1 MTLPIIEH
9 IRLMLQDLAP
19 GAVFECDQARML
31 NVKVD
36 TMPRFETGLNGEV
49 IKDSKGNPV
58 STTFIYIEE
67 PTQGYYDIPY
77 RGHQRQR
84 LPLMIYF
91 CKFEPMGNDAYK
103 GDTPFSTESKTTS
116 RLILRDELER
126 TLVRPFL
133 LRLKTS
139 RLGMLYPE
147 MMNTVRIVYP
157 SARFDA
163 NEVSVGIEL
172 TTYSDWCI
180 WSEDPGM
187 DLIGKRL
194 IDLPVGTDLSGRMIR
209 CLVPNGVFP
218 AAPNIPGYSY
228 TYWRINKTERF
239 ELVVGNT
246 AGADDYAFLRID
258 RRADRLNPSFNWSLI
273 SSVIL
278 KNNSGDRELW
288 YNPCFT
294 LKAPGGTTILDTA
307 PEAFKQYPFNE
318 LTVVG

>member
-1 MTLPIIEH
+1 
-9 IRLMLQDLAP
+9 MLQDLAP

-36 TMPRFETGLNGEV
+36 TMPRFQTDLNGEIV
-49 IKDSKGNPV
+49 KDINGNPV

-67 PTQGYYDIPY
+67 PLQGYYDIPY

-103 GDTPFSTESKTTS
+103 GDTPFSAESKTTS

-187 DLIGKRL
+187 NLIGKRL

-209 CLVPNGVFP
+209 CLAPENIFP
-218 AAPNIPGYSY
+218 AAPNAL
-228 TYWRINKTERF
+228 TYGEWDLNKTRKF
-239 ELVVGNT
+239 NLVVGST
-246 AGADDYAFLRID
+246 AGAGGYAYLRVNVGYFSIGWSIMSFL
-258 RRADRLNPSFNWSLI
+258 
-273 SSVIL
+273 IL
-278 KNNSGDRELW
+278 KSNPGDWDLW
-288 YNPCFT
+288 YNLNITFKTPE
-294 LKAPGGTTILDTA
+294 GTMIFNPA
-307 PEAFKQYPFNE
+307 PEKFKQYPFNE

>member
-1 MTLPIIEH
+1 
-9 IRLMLQDLAP
+9 MLQDLAP

-103 GDTPFSTESKTTS
+103 GDTPFSAESETTS

-126 TLVRPFL
+126 TIVRPFL

-139 RLGMLYPE
+139 QLGMLYPE

-172 TTYSDWCI
+172 TIYSDWCI
-180 WSEDPGM
+180 WAGGPSM
-187 DLIGKRL
+187 DLIGERL

-209 CLVPNGVFP
+209 CVTPEPLFS
-218 AAPNIPGYSY
+218 AAPGVPGY
-228 TYWRINKTERF
+228 TPWRLHSTERF
-239 ELVVGNT
+239 IIAVWSTGGANGYTFLQINIGNSRSNPFEVSYT
-246 AGADDYAFLRID
+246 TLRSIQ
-258 RRADRLNPSFNWSLI
+258 
-273 SSVIL
+273 
-278 KNNSGDRELW
+278 GDRTLW
-288 YNPCFT
+288 YNPVCT
-294 LKAPGGTTILDTA
+294 VKARKGTTVLTPA
-307 PEAFKQYPFNE
+307 PEIFKQYPFNT
-318 LTVVG
+318 LTIVG

>member
-1 MTLPIIEH
+1 MTLPIIER

-103 GDTPFSTESKTTS
+103 GDTPFSAESETTS

-133 LRLKTS
+133 RRLKSS

-180 WSEDPGM
+180 WAEDPGM

-194 IDLPVGTDLSGRMIR
+194 VDLPVGTDLSGRMLR
-209 CLVPNGVFP
+209 CLAPDNIFP
-218 AAPNIPGYSY
+218 AAPNTQTYARWDLNKTRRFILDVGSTQGDNGYAY
-228 TYWRINKTERF
+228 LRIN
-239 ELVVGNT
+239 VGD
-246 AGADDYAFLRID
+246 AL
-258 RRADRLNPSFNWSLI
+258 
-273 SSVIL
+273 SSWTWLSSIIL
-278 KNNSGDRELW
+278 KSNPGVRNLW
-288 YNPCFT
+288 YNPVYPF
-294 LKAPGGTTILDTA
+294 KAPEGTTILNTA

>member
-1 MTLPIIEH
+1 
-9 IRLMLQDLAP
+9 MLQDLAP

-103 GDTPFSTESKTTS
+103 GDTPFSAESKTTS

-126 TLVRPFL
+126 TIVRPFL

-139 RLGMLYPE
+139 QLGMLYPE

-172 TTYSDWCI
+172 TIYSDWCI
-180 WSEDPGM
+180 WTGGPGM
-187 DLIGKRL
+187 NLIGESL
-194 IDLPVGTDLSGRMIR
+194 TDLPVGTDLSGRMIR
-209 CLVPNGVFP
+209 CVTPEPFFTASPNVS
-218 AAPNIPGYSY
+218 SY
-228 TYWRINKTERF
+228 TPWRLHSTERF
-239 ELVVGNT
+239 IVAAGSSK
-246 AGADDYAFLRID
+246 GADGYTFLQI
-258 RRADRLNPSFNWSLI
+258 NIGTTVSNWAEVSYTTLR
-273 SSVIL
+273 STR
-278 KNNSGDRELW
+278 GDRNLW
-288 YNPCFT
+288 YSSGCTVKIPKGST
-294 LKAPGGTTILDTA
+294 VLSPA
-307 PEAFKQYPFNE
+307 PEVFKQYPFNT
-318 LTVVG
+318 LIIVG

>member
-1 MTLPIIEH
+1 MTLPIIER

-49 IKDSKGNPV
+49 IKDSNGNPV

-126 TLVRPFL
+126 TIVRPFL

-139 RLGMLYPE
+139 QLGMLYPE

-172 TTYSDWCI
+172 TVYSDWCI
-180 WSEDPGM
+180 WAEDPGM

-209 CLVPNGVFP
+209 CVTPEPLFS
-218 AAPNIPGYSY
+218 AAPNVSGNNS
-228 TYWRINKTERF
+228 WSLHRTERF
-239 ELVVGNT
+239 TLTARNIAGDKSYSLLQINIGNT
-246 AGADDYAFLRID
+246 RSNPFEVSYTVLR
-258 RRADRLNPSFNWSLI
+258 S
-273 SSVIL
+273 IL
-278 KNNSGDRELW
+278 GDMTLW
-288 YNPCFT
+288 YNPVCIVKARKGTAIFT
-294 LKAPGGTTILDTA
+294 PA
-307 PEAFKQYPFNE
+307 PEVFKQYPFNT
-318 LTVVG
+318 LTIVG

>member
-36 TMPRFETGLNGEV
+36 TMPRFETGLNGEA
-49 IKDSKGNPV
+49 IKDSMGNPV

-194 IDLPVGTDLSGRMIR
+194 IDLPVGTNLTNRTLKFLVPGGVFYADPSFDKFQSWKFHTRGVPAIYVNVLGAGDRAYKIVVSTWGDISEPNTEGSSNMMRSVQGDLTKWINFDATFKLSGHATI
-209 CLVPNGVFP
+209 
-218 AAPNIPGYSY
+218 I
-228 TYWRINKTERF
+228 T
-239 ELVVGNT
+239 
-246 AGADDYAFLRID
+246 
-258 RRADRLNPSFNWSLI
+258 
-273 SSVIL
+273 
-278 KNNSGDRELW
+278 
-288 YNPCFT
+288 
-294 LKAPGGTTILDTA
+294 KAP
-307 PEAFKQYPFNE
+307 EVFMQFPFNT
-318 LTVVG
+318 LTIVG

>member
-1 MTLPIIEH
+1 
-9 IRLMLQDLAP
+9 MLQDLAP

-133 LRLKTS
+133 RRLKTS

-194 IDLPVGTDLSGRMIR
+194 IDLSVGTDLSGRMIR
-209 CLVPNGVFP
+209 CVTPESFFP
-218 AAPNIPGYSY
+218 AAPNVSGD
-228 TYWRINKTERF
+228 TYWRINATKRF
-239 ELVVGNT
+239 MVIVGKT
-246 AGADDYAFLRID
+246 AGANGYAYLQMYTGNPGLDWTDASFPILRSN
-258 RRADRLNPSFNWSLI
+258 RGVMN
-273 SSVIL
+273 
-278 KNNSGDRELW
+278 LW
-288 YNPCFT
+288 YNTTCT
-294 LKAPGGTTILDTA
+294 LKFPKGSTVLSPA
-307 PEAFKQYPFNE
+307 PEAFKQYPFNT
-318 LTVVG
+318 LTIVG

>member
-1 MTLPIIEH
+1 
-9 IRLMLQDLAP
+9 MLQDLAP

-103 GDTPFSTESKTTS
+103 GDTPFSAESKTTS

-126 TLVRPFL
+126 TIVRPFL

-139 RLGMLYPE
+139 QLGMLYPE

-172 TTYSDWCI
+172 TIYSDWCI
-180 WSEDPGM
+180 WAGGPSM
-187 DLIGKRL
+187 DLIGERL

-209 CLVPNGVFP
+209 CVTPEPLFS
-218 AAPNIPGYSY
+218 AAPDVPGYIS
-228 TYWRINKTERF
+228 WRLHSTERF
-239 ELVVGNT
+239 IIAVGST
-246 AGADDYAFLRID
+246 EGASGYTFLRINIGNT
-258 RRADRLNPSFNWSLI
+258 RSNPFGVYYTTLRSI
-273 SSVIL
+273 R
-278 KNNSGDRELW
+278 GDRTLW
-288 YNPCFT
+288 CNPVCT
-294 LKAPGGTTILDTA
+294 VKARKGTTVLTPA
-307 PEAFKQYPFNE
+307 PEIFKQYPFNT
-318 LTVVG
+318 LTIVG

>member
-1 MTLPIIEH
+1 MTLPIIER
-9 IRLMLQDLAP
+9 IRLMLQDLTP

-49 IKDSKGNPV
+49 IKDSNGNPV

-67 PTQGYYDIPY
+67 PLQGYYDIPY

-133 LRLKTS
+133 HRLKTS

-172 TTYSDWCI
+172 TIYSDWCI

-194 IDLPVGTDLSGRMIR
+194 MDLPVGTDLSGRMIR
-209 CLVPNGVFP
+209 CLVPNGIFP
-218 AAPNIPGYSY
+218 AAPNVPAYAPWRFSNTKTVVVSARDTGGANGYSY
-228 TYWRINKTERF
+228 LHVHIGGIKSGWAEM
-239 ELVVGNT
+239 
-246 AGADDYAFLRID
+246 AFQILRSNPGD
-258 RRADRLNPSFNWSLI
+258 RNLWFNPACTIKFPEGSAVLNP
-273 SSVIL
+273 
-278 KNNSGDRELW
+278 
-288 YNPCFT
+288 
-294 LKAPGGTTILDTA
+294 A

>member
-1 MTLPIIEH
+1 MTLPIIER

-67 PTQGYYDIPY
+67 PLQGYYDIPY

-103 GDTPFSTESKTTS
+103 GDTPFSAESKTTS
-116 RLILRDELER
+116 RLLLRDELER

-133 LRLKTS
+133 RRLKTS

-180 WSEDPGM
+180 WAEDPGM

-209 CLVPNGVFP
+209 CLVPNGIFP
-218 AAPNIPGYSY
+218 AAPNVSGS
-228 TYWRINKTERF
+228 TYWYLNKTRVC
-239 ELVVGNT
+239 LLTVRDTG
-246 AGADDYAFLRID
+246 GATGRSYLQVTMGA
-258 RRADRLNPSFNWSLI
+258 APSGWT
-273 SSVIL
+273 SVYCEIL
-278 KNNSGDRELW
+278 KANPEDRNLW
-288 YNPCFT
+288 YNPDFT
-294 LKAPGGTTILDTA
+294 LKAPEGSTVLSPA
-307 PEAFKQYPFNE
+307 PEVFKQYPFNT
-318 LTVVG
+318 LTIVG

>member
-1 MTLPIIEH
+1 
-9 IRLMLQDLAP
+9 MLQDLAP

-49 IKDSKGNPV
+49 IKDSNGNPV

-67 PTQGYYDIPY
+67 PLQGYYDIPY

-103 GDTPFSTESKTTS
+103 GDTPFSAESKTTS

-126 TLVRPFL
+126 TIVRPFL

-139 RLGMLYPE
+139 QLGMLYPE

-172 TTYSDWCI
+172 TIYSDWCI
-180 WSEDPGM
+180 WAGGPGM

-194 IDLPVGTDLSGRMIR
+194 IDLPVGTDLAGRMFR
-209 CLVPNGVFP
+209 CVTPEPLFS
-218 AAPNIPGYSY
+218 AAPDVPGYTPWRLHSKERFIIAVGSTGGANGYTFLQINIGNSRSNQFEVSY
-228 TYWRINKTERF
+228 TT
-239 ELVVGNT
+239 
-246 AGADDYAFLRID
+246 LRSIQ
-258 RRADRLNPSFNWSLI
+258 
-273 SSVIL
+273 
-278 KNNSGDRELW
+278 GDRTLW
-288 YNPCFT
+288 YNPVCT
-294 LKAPGGTTILDTA
+294 VKARKGTTVLTPA
-307 PEAFKQYPFNE
+307 PEVFKQYPFNT
-318 LTVVG
+318 LTIVG

>member
-1 MTLPIIEH
+1 
-9 IRLMLQDLAP
+9 MLQDLAP

-180 WSEDPGM
+180 WPEDPGI

-194 IDLPVGTDLSGRMIR
+194 IDLPVGTDLSGRNIR
-209 CLVPNGVFP
+209 CLTPEPFFTASPNVP
-218 AAPNIPGYSY
+218 SY
-228 TYWRINKTERF
+228 VSWRLSNAERTY
-239 ELVVGNT
+239 VVAGDLG
-246 AGADDYAFLRID
+246 GADSRVYLQI
-258 RRADRLNPSFNWSLI
+258 NIGTTGPNWFTMYYPI
-273 SSVIL
+273 TRTIV
-278 KNNSGDRELW
+278 GDKTVW
-288 YNPCFT
+288 YNPVCTVKFPEG
-294 LKAPGGTTILDTA
+294 LAVLNPA
-307 PEAFKQYPFNE
+307 PEEFKQYPFNT
-318 LTVVG
+318 LTIVG

>member
-1 MTLPIIEH
+1 
-9 IRLMLQDLAP
+9 MLQDLAP

-194 IDLPVGTDLSGRMIR
+194 IDLSVGTDLSGRMIR
-209 CLVPNGVFP
+209 CLAPNGIFP
-218 AAPNIPGYSY
+218 AAPYAPHNDFWDLNKTRRFILAVRDTGGAKGYSFLQY
-228 TYWRINKTERF
+228 TIGEALSGWPS
-239 ELVVGNT
+239 L
-246 AGADDYAFLRID
+246 DYEILQS
-258 RRADRLNPSFNWSLI
+258 NP
-273 SSVIL
+273 
-278 KNNSGDRELW
+278 GDRNVW
-288 YNPCFT
+288 FNPGLT
-294 LKAPGGTTILDTA
+294 LKAPEGSAILNTA
-307 PEAFKQYPFNE
+307 PESFNQYPFNE

>member
-1 MTLPIIEH
+1 
-9 IRLMLQDLAP
+9 MLQDLAP

-49 IKDSKGNPV
+49 IKDSNGNPV

-67 PTQGYYDIPY
+67 PLQGYYDIPY

-163 NEVSVGIEL
+163 NEVGVGIEL
-172 TTYSDWCI
+172 TIYSDWCI
-180 WSEDPGM
+180 WTGGPGM
-187 DLIGKRL
+187 DLIGERL

-209 CLVPNGVFP
+209 CLVPNSIFP
-218 AAPNIPGYSY
+218 AAPNASDYVPWGFS
-228 TYWRINKTERF
+228 KTRRF
-239 ELVVGNT
+239 ILSVRDA
-246 AGADDYAFLRID
+246 AGANGFSYLQLSMGDALSGWAYMTYQIIRS
-258 RRADRLNPSFNWSLI
+258 NP
-273 SSVIL
+273 
-278 KNNSGDRELW
+278 GDRNLW
-288 YNPCFT
+288 YNPGLTVKFPEGS
-294 LKAPGGTTILDTA
+294 AVFNTA
-307 PEAFKQYPFNE
+307 PEAFKQYPFNT
-318 LTVVG
+318 LTIVG

>member
-1 MTLPIIEH
+1 
-9 IRLMLQDLAP
+9 MLQDLAP

-91 CKFEPMGNDAYK
+91 CKFEPMGNDTYK
-103 GDTPFSTESKTTS
+103 GDTPFSAESKTTS

-133 LRLKTS
+133 LKLKTS

-172 TTYSDWCI
+172 TIYSDWCI
-180 WSEDPGM
+180 WDENPAVDP
-187 DLIGKRL
+187 IGERL
-194 IDLPVGTDLSGRMIR
+194 IDLPVGTDLSGRMVR
-209 CLVPNGVFP
+209 CVTPEPLFQA
-218 AAPNIPGYSY
+218 AAPNVPVYDAWRFNNTKRFVVSVGTTGGASGYASLQIHVGAALSG
-228 TYWRINKTERF
+228 WTE
-239 ELVVGNT
+239 L
-246 AGADDYAFLRID
+246 
-258 RRADRLNPSFNWSLI
+258 SFT
-273 SSVIL
+273 VL
-278 KNNSGDRELW
+278 KSTRGDRNLW
-288 YNPCFT
+288 YNPACT
-294 LKAPGGTTILDTA
+294 LKVPEGATVLSPA
-307 PEAFKQYPFNE
+307 PETFKQYPFN
-318 LTVVG
+318 TITIVG

>member
-1 MTLPIIEH
+1 MTLPIIER

-49 IKDSKGNPV
+49 IKDPKGNPV

-103 GDTPFSTESKTTS
+103 GDTPFSAESKTTS
-116 RLILRDELER
+116 RLLLRDELER

-172 TTYSDWCI
+172 TIYSDWCI
-180 WSEDPGM
+180 WAEDPGM

-194 IDLPVGTDLSGRMIR
+194 MDLPVGTDLAGRMFR
-209 CLVPNGVFP
+209 CVTPETLFP
-218 AAPNIPGYSY
+218 ASPTVPDYVP
-228 TYWRINKTERF
+228 WVFNKTKKY
-239 ELVVGNT
+239 VVAAGNT
-246 AGADDYAFLRID
+246 SGADGYAYLQINIGNTISGWIELASVVIKSNRGD
-258 RRADRLNPSFNWSLI
+258 RKVWY
-273 SSVIL
+273 
-278 KNNSGDRELW
+278 NSG
-288 YNPCFT
+288 CT
-294 LKAPGGTTILDTA
+294 LKFPEGSAVFYPA
-307 PEAFKQYPFNE
+307 PETFKQYPYST
-318 LTVVG
+318 LTIVG

>member
-1 MTLPIIEH
+1 
-9 IRLMLQDLAP
+9 MLQDLAP

-133 LRLKTS
+133 RRLKTS

-180 WSEDPGM
+180 WAEDPGM

-194 IDLPVGTDLSGRMIR
+194 IDLPVGTDLSGRRVR
-209 CLVPNGVFP
+209 CVTPEPLFT
-218 AAPNIPGYSY
+218 AAPNVPRQVLWNLNNTRRFIVSVGITGGANAYSY
-228 TYWRINKTERF
+228 LQIHSGNARSGWT
-239 ELVVGNT
+239 LGSVVVLKSNSE
-246 AGADDYAFLRID
+246 D
-258 RRADRLNPSFNWSLI
+258 RN
-273 SSVIL
+273 
-278 KNNSGDRELW
+278 LW
-288 YNPCFT
+288 YNTAYSSEFNEGSAVLIP
-294 LKAPGGTTILDTA
+294 A
-307 PEAFKQYPFNE
+307 PEVFKQYPFNT
-318 LTVVG
+318 LTIVG

>member
-1 MTLPIIEH
+1 
-9 IRLMLQDLAP
+9 MLQDLAP

-194 IDLPVGTDLSGRMIR
+194 IDLSVGTDLSGRMIR
-209 CLVPNGVFP
+209 CLAPNGIFP
-218 AAPNIPGYSY
+218 AAPYAPYNDFWYLNKTRRFILAVRDTGGAKGYS
-228 TYWRINKTERF
+228 
-239 ELVVGNT
+239 
-246 AGADDYAFLRID
+246 FLQYIIGE
-258 RRADRLNPSFNWSLI
+258 ALSGWPSLYYEILQSNP
-273 SSVIL
+273 
-278 KNNSGDRELW
+278 GDRNVW
-288 YNPCFT
+288 FNPGLT
-294 LKAPGGTTILDTA
+294 LKAPEGSAILNTA
-307 PEAFKQYPFNE
+307 PESFNQYPFNE

>member
-1 MTLPIIEH
+1 
-9 IRLMLQDLAP
+9 MLQDLAP

-36 TMPRFETGLNGEV
+36 TMPRFQTDLNDEIV
-49 IKDSKGNPV
+49 KDINGNPV

-67 PTQGYYDIPY
+67 PLQGYYDIPY

-103 GDTPFSTESKTTS
+103 GDTPFSAESKTTS

-133 LRLKTS
+133 RRLKTS

-172 TTYSDWCI
+172 TVYSDWCI

-194 IDLPVGTDLSGRMIR
+194 MDLPVGTDLSGRMIR
-209 CLVPNGVFP
+209 CLAPENIFP
-218 AAPNIPGYSY
+218 AAPNAL
-228 TYWRINKTERF
+228 TYGEWDLNKTRKF
-239 ELVVGNT
+239 NLVVGNT
-246 AGADDYAFLRID
+246 AGDRGYAYLRVNVGYFSIDWSIMSFLV
-258 RRADRLNPSFNWSLI
+258 LKSNP
-273 SSVIL
+273 
-278 KNNSGDRELW
+278 GDWDLW
-288 YNPCFT
+288 YNLNITFKTPE
-294 LKAPGGTTILDTA
+294 GTMIFNPA
-307 PEAFKQYPFNE
+307 PEKFKQYPFNE

>member
-1 MTLPIIEH
+1 MTLPIIER

-49 IKDSKGNPV
+49 IKDPKGNPV

-103 GDTPFSTESKTTS
+103 GDTPFSAESKTTS
-116 RLILRDELER
+116 RLLLRDELER

-194 IDLPVGTDLSGRMIR
+194 MDLPVGTDLAGRMFR
-209 CLVPNGVFP
+209 CVTPETLFP
-218 AAPNIPGYSY
+218 ASPTVPDYVP
-228 TYWRINKTERF
+228 WVFNKTKKY
-239 ELVVGNT
+239 VVAAGNT
-246 AGADDYAFLRID
+246 SGADGYAYLQINIGNTISGWIELASVVIKSNRGD
-258 RRADRLNPSFNWSLI
+258 RTVWY
-273 SSVIL
+273 
-278 KNNSGDRELW
+278 NSG
-288 YNPCFT
+288 CT
-294 LKAPGGTTILDTA
+294 LKFPEGSAVFYPA
-307 PEAFKQYPFNE
+307 PETFKQYPYNT
-318 LTVVG
+318 LTIVG

>member
-1 MTLPIIEH
+1 
-9 IRLMLQDLAP
+9 MLQDLAP

-49 IKDSKGNPV
+49 IKDSNGNPV

-84 LPLMIYF
+84 LPLRIYF

-209 CLVPNGVFP
+209 CLAPNDIFP
-218 AAPNIPGYSY
+218 AAPNVP
-228 TYWRINKTERF
+228 TYAEWNLNKTRRF
-239 ELVVGNT
+239 MLNVET
-246 AGADDYAFLRID
+246 ISGADGYAFLR
-258 RRADRLNPSFNWSLI
+258 ALCGEPPFSWSNTSLL
-273 SSVIL
+273 IL
-278 KNNSGDRELW
+278 KSNPGGRNLW
-288 YNPCFT
+288 YNLGIT
-294 LKAPGGTTILDTA
+294 LKAPEGTTILRTA
-307 PEAFKQYPFNE
+307 PNAFNQYPFNG

>member
-1 MTLPIIEH
+1 MILPIIDH

-133 LRLKTS
+133 RRLKTS

-194 IDLPVGTDLSGRMIR
+194 IDLPVGTDLSGRLVR
-209 CLVPNGVFP
+209 CVTPEPFFTAAPAVPNVPTYLPWRFSNTKTFIL
-218 AAPNIPGYSY
+218 AARDTG
-228 TYWRINKTERF
+228 
-239 ELVVGNT
+239 
-246 AGADDYAFLRID
+246 GANGYAFLQT
-258 RRADRLNPSFNWSLI
+258 I
-273 SSVIL
+273 SGEIGLVWTEIYFPIL
-278 KNNSGDRELW
+278 RSSPGDRNLW
-288 YNPCFT
+288 YNPAYA
-294 LKAPGGTTILDTA
+294 LKFPEGSAVFNTA
-307 PEAFKQYPFNE
+307 PEVFKQYPFNT
-318 LTVVG
+318 LTIVG

>member
-1 MTLPIIEH
+1 MTLPIIDH

-103 GDTPFSTESKTTS
+103 GDTPFSAESKTTS

-180 WSEDPGM
+180 WAEDPV
-187 DLIGKRL
+187 IGKRL
-194 IDLPVGTDLSGRMIR
+194 VDLPVGTDLSGRMIR
-209 CLVPNGVFP
+209 CVAPESIFP
-218 AAPNIPGYSY
+218 ATLENLVY
-228 TYWRINKTERF
+228 TSWRFDNATRF
-239 ELVVGNT
+239 LIIAGIAGGANGHAYLQIDIRDSIGPDKFSEYYT
-246 AGADDYAFLRID
+246 ALRS
-258 RRADRLNPSFNWSLI
+258 NP
-273 SSVIL
+273 
-278 KNNSGDRELW
+278 GDRNLW
-288 YNPCFT
+288 YNFACT
-294 LKAPGGTTILDTA
+294 VKAPKGSTVLTPA
-307 PEAFKQYPFNE
+307 PEMLKQYPFNT
-318 LTVVG
+318 LTIVG

>member
-1 MTLPIIEH
+1 MTLPIIER

-139 RLGMLYPE
+139 QLGMLYPE
-147 MMNTVRIVYP
+147 MMDTVRIVYP

-180 WSEDPGM
+180 WAEDPGM

-194 IDLPVGTDLSGRMIR
+194 VDLPVGTDLSGRMIR
-209 CLVPNGVFP
+209 CVTPESIFP
-218 AAPNIPGYSY
+218 ASPNVPVY
-228 TYWRINKTERF
+228 TPWRLNNTKRLIMS
-239 ELVVGNT
+239 VGNT
-246 AGADDYAFLRID
+246 SGANGYTFLRVYIAAGGLD
-258 RRADRLNPSFNWSLI
+258 WTDTFFSIVQSNPGD
-273 SSVIL
+273 
-278 KNNSGDRELW
+278 KNLWCNSG
-288 YNPCFT
+288 CT
-294 LKAPGGTTILDTA
+294 VKAPEGSTVLTPA
-307 PEAFKQYPFNE
+307 PERFKQYPFNT
-318 LTVVG
+318 LTIVG

>member
-133 LRLKTS
+133 RRLKTS

-180 WSEDPGM
+180 WAEDPGM

-194 IDLPVGTDLSGRMIR
+194 VDLPVGTDLSGRMIR
-209 CLVPNGVFP
+209 CLTPEPFFP
-218 AAPNIPGYSY
+218 AVLNAPGYVPWNFNNTNPFTVAARDTGGANGYSY
-228 TYWRINKTERF
+228 LQIHIGITGSDWAEWYFPI
-239 ELVVGNT
+239 
-246 AGADDYAFLRID
+246 LRS
-258 RRADRLNPSFNWSLI
+258 NP
-273 SSVIL
+273 
-278 KNNSGDRELW
+278 GDRNLW
-288 YNPCFT
+288 YNSTCTF
-294 LKAPGGTTILDTA
+294 KAPEGSMVLNTA
-307 PEAFKQYPFNE
+307 PETFKQYPFNT
-318 LTVVG
+318 LTIVG

>member
-1 MTLPIIEH
+1 MTLPIIDH

-49 IKDSKGNPV
+49 IKDSNGNPV

-67 PTQGYYDIPY
+67 PLQGYYDIPY

-103 GDTPFSTESKTTS
+103 GDTPFSAESKTTS

-126 TLVRPFL
+126 TIVRPFL
-133 LRLKTS
+133 RRLKTS
-139 RLGMLYPE
+139 QLGMLYPE
-147 MMNTVRIVYP
+147 MMNTVRVVYP

-209 CLVPNGVFP
+209 LLVPNGLFP
-218 AAPNIPGYSY
+218 AVVPNVPTYSP
-228 TYWRINKTERF
+228 WRFNKTGGFTLAVRDTGVANGFSYLQLAIADAILDWTAKYYEI
-239 ELVVGNT
+239 LVSNRGVRN
-246 AGADDYAFLRID
+246 
-258 RRADRLNPSFNWSLI
+258 
-273 SSVIL
+273 
-278 KNNSGDRELW
+278 LW
-288 YNPCFT
+288 YNPGFT
-294 LKAPGGTTILDTA
+294 LKAPKGTTIFNTA
-307 PEAFKQYPFNE
+307 PESFKQYPFST
-318 LTVVG
+318 LTIVG

>member
-1 MTLPIIEH
+1 MTLPIIDQ

-49 IKDSKGNPV
+49 IKDSNGNPV

-187 DLIGKRL
+187 NLIGKRL

-209 CLVPNGVFP
+209 CVTPEPLFS
-218 AAPNIPGYSY
+218 AAPNTPSY
-228 TYWRINKTERF
+228 TAWRFNNTNKFIVSVGYTSGG
-239 ELVVGNT
+239 VVYPLLQIYTGN
-246 AGADDYAFLRID
+246 ADLGWTVTPAT
-258 RRADRLNPSFNWSLI
+258 
-273 SSVIL
+273 IL
-278 KNNSGDRELW
+278 KANPGDRNLW
-288 YNPCFT
+288 YNTGFMVKVPE
-294 LKAPGGTTILDTA
+294 GTTVLTPA

>member
-1 MTLPIIEH
+1 MTLPIIDH

-49 IKDSKGNPV
+49 IKDSNGNPV

-91 CKFEPMGNDAYK
+91 CKFEPMGNNAYK
-103 GDTPFSTESKTTS
+103 GNTPFSTESKTTS

-180 WSEDPGM
+180 WAEEPGM
-187 DLIGKRL
+187 ALIGKRL
-194 IDLPVGTDLSGRMIR
+194 IDLPVGTDLSGRMLR
-209 CLVPNGVFP
+209 CLVPSGIFP
-218 AAPNIPGYSY
+218 AAPDVLSDDFWNFNKTRTCTLGVRDTGGAKGYSY
-228 TYWRINKTERF
+228 LQVTI
-239 ELVVGNT
+239 
-246 AGADDYAFLRID
+246 GAAL
-258 RRADRLNPSFNWSLI
+258 SGWSTLHYE
-273 SSVIL
+273 IL
-278 KNNSGDRELW
+278 KSNPGDRNLW
-288 YNPCFT
+288 YSPDFT
-294 LKAPGGTTILDTA
+294 LKAPEGSTIINTA
-307 PEAFKQYPFNE
+307 PEGFKQYPFNE

>member
-1 MTLPIIEH
+1 MTLPVIDH

-103 GDTPFSTESKTTS
+103 GDTPFSAESKTTS

-172 TTYSDWCI
+172 TVYSDWCI
-180 WSEDPGM
+180 WAEGPD
-187 DLIGKRL
+187 IGKRL
-194 IDLPVGTDLSGRMIR
+194 VDLPVGTDLSGRMIR
-209 CLVPNGVFP
+209 CVAPWPIFP
-218 AAPNIPGYSY
+218 ATLENLDYAS
-228 TYWRINKTERF
+228 WRFDKELRF
-239 ELVVGNT
+239 LVIAGI
-246 AGADDYAFLRID
+246 AGGADGHAYLQIDIRDKIGPNKFSEYYTALRSNLKD
-258 RRADRLNPSFNWSLI
+258 RN
-273 SSVIL
+273 
-278 KNNSGDRELW
+278 LW
-288 YNPCFT
+288 YNFACT
-294 LKAPGGTTILDTA
+294 VKAPKGSTVLTPA
-307 PEAFKQYPFNE
+307 PEMLKQYPFNT
-318 LTVVG
+318 LTIVG

>member
-1 MTLPIIEH
+1 MTLPIIDH

-49 IKDSKGNPV
+49 IKDSNGNPV

-67 PTQGYYDIPY
+67 PLQGYYDIPY

-209 CLVPNGVFP
+209 CLVPNGIFP
-218 AAPNIPGYSY
+218 AATNVSDSIYWYLNNKRLCLLAVRDTGGAKGYSY
-228 TYWRINKTERF
+228 LQVII
-239 ELVVGNT
+239 
-246 AGADDYAFLRID
+246 GATSSGSD
-258 RRADRLNPSFNWSLI
+258 WSSLYYQ
-273 SSVIL
+273 IL
-278 KNNSGDRELW
+278 KSNPGDRNLW
-288 YNPCFT
+288 YSPDFT
-294 LKAPGGTTILDTA
+294 FKAPEGSTIFSPA
-307 PEAFKQYPFNE
+307 PEVFKQYPFNT
-318 LTVVG
+318 LTIVG

>member
-67 PTQGYYDIPY
+67 PLQGYYDIPY

-91 CKFEPMGNDAYK
+91 CKFEPTGNDAYK
-103 GDTPFSTESKTTS
+103 GDTPFSAESKTTS

-139 RLGMLYPE
+139 QLGMLYPE

-180 WSEDPGM
+180 WAEDPGM
-187 DLIGKRL
+187 DLIGERL

-209 CLVPNGVFP
+209 CVTPEHIFP
-218 AAPNIPGYSY
+218 AAPDVPAYAPWRFNNTKRFILAARNPGGANGYAYLQVITGEMGLDWTEIYFSILRSNPGDRNL
-228 TYWRINKTERF
+228 WR
-239 ELVVGNT
+239 
-246 AGADDYAFLRID
+246 
-258 RRADRLNPSFNWSLI
+258 
-273 SSVIL
+273 
-278 KNNSGDRELW
+278 NSG
-288 YNPCFT
+288 CT
-294 LKAPGGTTILDTA
+294 VKAPEGTTVFAPA
-307 PEAFKQYPFNE
+307 PEAFKQYPFNT
-318 LTVVG
+318 LTIVG

>member
-1 MTLPIIEH
+1 MTLPIVDH
-9 IRLMLQDLAP
+9 LRVMLQDLAP

-49 IKDSKGNPV
+49 IKDSNGNPV

-67 PTQGYYDIPY
+67 PTQGSYDIPY

-103 GDTPFSTESKTTS
+103 GDTPFSAESKTTS

-139 RLGMLYPE
+139 QLGMLYPE

-180 WSEDPGM
+180 WAEDPGM

-194 IDLPVGTDLSGRMIR
+194 VDLPVGTDLSGRRIR
-209 CLVPNGVFP
+209 CVVPEPFFP
-218 AAPNIPGYSY
+218 AAPNVPGYITWNFNNASRFTIIIGNAREGGRDYTYFQMTIGTTGPNLFGVSY
-228 TYWRINKTERF
+228 TI
-239 ELVVGNT
+239 
-246 AGADDYAFLRID
+246 LRS
-258 RRADRLNPSFNWSLI
+258 AP
-273 SSVIL
+273 
-278 KNNSGDRELW
+278 GDRNLW
-288 YNPCFT
+288 YNPACT
-294 LKAPGGTTILDTA
+294 VKVAEGLSVLKTA
-307 PEAFKQYPFNE
+307 PETFKQYPFNT
-318 LTVVG
+318 LTIVG

>member
-1 MTLPIIEH
+1 
-9 IRLMLQDLAP
+9 MLQDLAP

-103 GDTPFSTESKTTS
+103 GDTPFSAESKTTS

-126 TLVRPFL
+126 TIVRPFL

-139 RLGMLYPE
+139 QLGMLYPE
-147 MMNTVRIVYP
+147 MMSTVRIVYP

-209 CLVPNGVFP
+209 CVVPDLLFP
-218 AAPNIPGYSY
+218 ASPNVPGY
-228 TYWRINKTERF
+228 TAWRLNSPKKFIID
-239 ELVVGNT
+239 VGNT
-246 AGADDYAFLRID
+246 AGANGYTYLQMNIG
-258 RRADRLNPSFNWSLI
+258 NPASNQFEI
-273 SSVIL
+273 YYIIL
-278 KNNSGDRELW
+278 KSTPGDRTVW
-288 YNPCFT
+288 YNPGCTVKFPKGLT
-294 LKAPGGTTILDTA
+294 VLTPA
-307 PEAFKQYPFNE
+307 PETFKQYPFNT
-318 LTVVG
+318 LTIVG

>member
-1 MTLPIIEH
+1 
-9 IRLMLQDLAP
+9 MLQDLAP

-103 GDTPFSTESKTTS
+103 GDTPFSAESKTTS

-133 LRLKTS
+133 RRLKTS

-180 WSEDPGM
+180 WAEDPGM

-194 IDLPVGTDLSGRMIR
+194 IDLSVGTDLTGRMIR
-209 CLVPNGVFP
+209 CVTPEPFFP
-218 AAPNIPGYSY
+218 AALNAPGYVPWHLNNTNTFTVAARDTGGANGYSY
-228 TYWRINKTERF
+228 LQIHIGITGSDWAKWYFPI
-239 ELVVGNT
+239 
-246 AGADDYAFLRID
+246 LRS
-258 RRADRLNPSFNWSLI
+258 NP
-273 SSVIL
+273 
-278 KNNSGDRELW
+278 GDRNLW
-288 YNPCFT
+288 YNSTYT
-294 LKAPGGTTILDTA
+294 LKAPEGSMVLNTA
-307 PEAFKQYPFNE
+307 PEIFKQYPFNT
-318 LTVVG
+318 LTIVG

>member
-1 MTLPIIEH
+1 
-9 IRLMLQDLAP
+9 MLQDLAP

-103 GDTPFSTESKTTS
+103 GDTPFSAESKTTS

-133 LRLKTS
+133 RRLKTS

-180 WSEDPGM
+180 WAEEPGM

-209 CLVPNGVFP
+209 CLTPEPFFTASPNVP
-218 AAPNIPGYSY
+218 SY
-228 TYWRINKTERF
+228 VSWRLSNAERTYV
-239 ELVVGNT
+239 VVGDLE
-246 AGADDYAFLRID
+246 GADS
-258 RRADRLNPSFNWSLI
+258 RAYLQINIGTMGPDWFTMYYPITRTI
-273 SSVIL
+273 V
-278 KNNSGDRELW
+278 GDKTVW
-288 YNPCFT
+288 YNPVCTVKFPEG
-294 LKAPGGTTILDTA
+294 LAVLNPA
-307 PEAFKQYPFNE
+307 PEVFKQYPFNT
-318 LTVVG
+318 LTIVG

>member
-1 MTLPIIEH
+1 MTLPIIDH

-36 TMPRFETGLNGEV
+36 TMPRFEIGLNGEV

-103 GDTPFSTESKTTS
+103 GDTPFSAESKTTS

-133 LRLKTS
+133 HRLKTS

-180 WSEDPGM
+180 WAEDPV
-187 DLIGKRL
+187 IGKRL
-194 IDLPVGTDLSGRMIR
+194 VDLPVGTDLSGRMIR
-209 CLVPNGVFP
+209 CVAPESIFP
-218 AAPNIPGYSY
+218 ATLENLVY
-228 TYWRINKTERF
+228 TSWRFDNALRF
-239 ELVVGNT
+239 LVI
-246 AGADDYAFLRID
+246 AGIAGGANGHAYLQIDIRDSIGPDKFSEYYTVLR
-258 RRADRLNPSFNWSLI
+258 S
-273 SSVIL
+273 
-278 KNNSGDRELW
+278 NSGDRNLW
-288 YNPCFT
+288 YNFACT
-294 LKAPGGTTILDTA
+294 VKAPKGSTVLTPA
-307 PEAFKQYPFNE
+307 PEMLKQYPFNT
-318 LTVVG
+318 LTIVG

>member
-1 MTLPIIEH
+1 MTLPIIDH

-49 IKDSKGNPV
+49 IKDSNGNPV

-103 GDTPFSTESKTTS
+103 GDTPFSAESKTTS

-172 TTYSDWCI
+172 TIYSDWCI
-180 WSEDPGM
+180 WDGGPGSQG
-187 DLIGKRL
+187 I
-194 IDLPVGTDLSGRMIR
+194 
-209 CLVPNGVFP
+209 
-218 AAPNIPGYSY
+218 
-228 TYWRINKTERF
+228 
-239 ELVVGNT
+239 
-246 AGADDYAFLRID
+246 
-258 RRADRLNPSFNWSLI
+258 
-273 SSVIL
+273 
-278 KNNSGDRELW
+278 
-288 YNPCFT
+288 
-294 LKAPGGTTILDTA
+294 
-307 PEAFKQYPFNE
+307 
-318 LTVVG
+318 

>member
-1 MTLPIIEH
+1 
-9 IRLMLQDLAP
+9 MLQDLAP

-103 GDTPFSTESKTTS
+103 GDTPFSAESKTTS

-126 TLVRPFL
+126 TIVRPFL

-180 WSEDPGM
+180 WAEGPGM
-187 DLIGKRL
+187 DLIGKKL
-194 IDLPVGTDLSGRMIR
+194 IDLPMLYLIEILHQTTTSGLILIDKVLLTG
-209 CLVPNGVFP
+209 CLP
-218 AAPNIPGYSY
+218 
-228 TYWRINKTERF
+228 
-239 ELVVGNT
+239 L
-246 AGADDYAFLRID
+246 
-258 RRADRLNPSFNWSLI
+258 
-273 SSVIL
+273 
-278 KNNSGDRELW
+278 
-288 YNPCFT
+288 
-294 LKAPGGTTILDTA
+294 
-307 PEAFKQYPFNE
+307 
-318 LTVVG
+318 

>member
-1 MTLPIIEH
+1 MTLPIIER

-116 RLILRDELER
+116 RLILRDELES

-133 LRLKTS
+133 RRLKTS

-180 WSEDPGM
+180 WSEEPGM

-194 IDLPVGTDLSGRMIR
+194 IDLPVGTDLSGRMVR
-209 CLVPNGVFP
+209 CLVPDGIFP
-218 AAPNIPGYSY
+218 ATPNVPTYAPWRFSTTKTVVMSVRDVVGANGYSFLHVHIGGIKAG
-228 TYWRINKTERF
+228 WA
-239 ELVVGNT
+239 ELGFQILRSNT
-246 AGADDYAFLRID
+246 
-258 RRADRLNPSFNWSLI
+258 
-273 SSVIL
+273 
-278 KNNSGDRELW
+278 GDRNLW
-288 YNPCFT
+288 FNPAC
-294 LKAPGGTTILDTA
+294 TIKFPEGSAVLNTA
-307 PEAFKQYPFNE
+307 PEAFKQYPFNA
-318 LTVVG
+318 LTIVG

>member
-1 MTLPIIEH
+1 
-9 IRLMLQDLAP
+9 MLQDLAP

-49 IKDSKGNPV
+49 IKDSNGNPV

-67 PTQGYYDIPY
+67 PLQGYYDIPY

-133 LRLKTS
+133 RRLKTS

-209 CLVPNGVFP
+209 CVTPESFFS
-218 AAPNIPGYSY
+218 AAPNVPGD
-228 TYWRINKTERF
+228 TYWRLNDTKRF
-239 ELVVGNT
+239 LVIAGKT
-246 AGADDYAFLRID
+246 AGANGYAYLQMCTGNPGLDWTDASFPILRSN
-258 RRADRLNPSFNWSLI
+258 RGVMN
-273 SSVIL
+273 
-278 KNNSGDRELW
+278 LW
-288 YNPCFT
+288 YNTTCT
-294 LKAPGGTTILDTA
+294 LKFPKGSTVLSPAHEI
-307 PEAFKQYPFNE
+307 FKQYPFSE